1 MTGGFDEKGTPA
13 VFLDR
18 DGTVMH
24 DVAYCSDPAK
34 VRVFDDAPD
43 ALRRLKAAG
52 FKIFVIT
59 NQSGIGRGYF
69 SEADYHA
76 VAQEA
81 ERQIGPGVI
90 DATYFCP
97 DAPETASNRRKP
109 EPGMLLE
116 AARDHGLDLS
126 RSFFVGDKRIDA
138 ECGRNAGCRTVL
150 VESGCEEHDEENHGA
165 DWKAPNLSA
174 AADIIL
180 RHAL

>member
-1 MTGGFDEKGTPA
+1 MAAPDEPAPA

-18 DGTVMH
+18 DGTIMH

-34 VRVFDDAPD
+34 VRVFDDAPE

-69 SEADYHA
+69 GESEYHA
-76 VAQEA
+76 VARET
-81 ERQIGPGVI
+81 ERQIGAGLI

-97 DAPETASNRRKP
+97 DAPDVASTRRKP
-109 EPGMLLE
+109 APGMVLE
-116 AARDHGLDLS
+116 AERDHSLDLS

-138 ECGRNAGCRTVL
+138 ECGRNAGVRTIL
-150 VESGCEEHDEENHGA
+150 VESGCEQHANDDHGA

-180 RHAL
+180 RHAI

>member
-1 MTGGFDEKGTPA
+1 MAAPDARTPA

-18 DGTVMH
+18 DGTIMD

-34 VRVFDDAPD
+34 VRVFDDAPE
-43 ALRRLKAAG
+43 ALQRLKAAG

-69 SEADYHA
+69 GETEYHA

-81 ERQIGPGVI
+81 ERQIGPGLI

-97 DAPETASNRRKP
+97 DAPDAASTRRKP
-109 EPGMLLE
+109 APGMVLE
-116 AARDHGLDLS
+116 AERDHSLDLS

-138 ECGRNAGCRTVL
+138 ECGRNAGVRTIL
-150 VESGCEEHDEENHGA
+150 VESGCEQHGDDHGA
-165 DWKAPNLSA
+165 DWKAQNLSA

-180 RHAL
+180 RHAI